1 MKCRK
6 NLRKLIQEYN
16 ASADKPNTTLMK
28 LKKAILDLKN
38 PAVRPSLI
46 PEAQAD
52 GAVSRYDDFVW
63 VHHKVMMDGPN
74 DSVNGGPGPNWAHRG
89 PSFGPWHR
97 QLLKL
102 YEQELR
108 SVSGDPDLSLPYWN
122 WTKDRTSADAG
133 FPFFTEFLGGDGAG
147 NTHDRVTTGAFAQA
161 NGWDLN
167 VDEEGFG
174 YLRRRFG
181 GGGPDGLPTG
191 LLPTVNNAQTALNRT
206 PYDSTI
212 WNQTVPSAN
221 SFRNTLEGWVSPN
234 IHNTVHVWV
243 SGSMLPGSS
252 PNDPIFFFH
261 HNNIDRLWA
270 VWQQKHPGSAQYLP
284 DNTTGAASGLTR
296 LNDRMATFGRTA
308 TDRYFGVDVT
318 PADVLNSKAIT
329 WYDSDLPELSNETGG
344 TLPFTNIPAGLTTYK
359 AVKFKVTGCR
369 EVRFRITGAPSGQFG
384 LTTMGTEFKA
394 TPDDNEPFVYGYVW
408 VQFVAVAG
416 PIANSAVDIHAYII
430 DEEGYFAAN
439 ENDEFPLG
447 DFHVQLTATT
457 VGRENN
463 SVALVLDRSG
473 SMAAAAG
480 GSSTRSSLLK
490 NAVNVFNTLML
501 PNDEIALVSFDDLV
515 AAPVTMQVV
524 SGAGVAGVVGGN
536 ALNPR
541 GDTWIGG
548 GILEGV
554 NQLGAATHTNKSILV
569 LTDGNENVHPY
580 VAELPAG
587 TITNRTYAIGFG
599 LPGDVSDPVLNQITS
614 NTHGDLI
621 ITGNIST
628 AEQGFNLTKYFVQ
641 MLAGITNMNV
651 ILDPQGSLFFGTKD
665 VIPFDVTGADVY
677 MDVITLCPLPQL
689 VDFYLETPGG
699 TVIKPATAAANPNI
713 KYVVGNQV
721 LFYRLVLPA
730 IAADPTGSHAGK
742 WKAIVA
748 LKSRDE
754 VAKLMRNRE
763 FIAALGNA
771 VIGKSLPYSLVAHVY
786 SNLQFEAQLHQDSLK
801 PGATA
806 TLAAS
811 LKEYDVPFNGNA
823 TVWAEI
829 TNPDSS
835 TRNLALHE
843 DSPGVYSASFKTL
856 SAGIYSC
863 RIRAQGYSSLT
874 HEFTREKTLTAGVYV
889 GNYDTVPTD
898 TTNPACEI
906 LECLL
911 SEKVFSERAEKELY
925 DRGVDLKHL
934 RRCLE
939 KHCRPRVRDHVP
951 APAPRPTQRVP
962 KINIRSAASA
972 KPIKIAKEK
981 PRPMAMSLMDAKQQ
995 GPRIMSM
1002 FPSSV
1007 DQTPDLAQAVRS
1019 APRII
1024 DMHSMQMTQPAAAKT
1039 RQKKGSKSKKKK
1051 R

>member
-16 ASADKPNTTLMK
+16 ASANKPTTTLMK

-38 PAVRPSLI
+38 PAIRPSLI
-46 PEAQAD
+46 PEAQMD
-52 GAVSRYDDFVW
+52 GALSRYDDFVW
-63 VHHKVMMDGPN
+63 VHMKVMMDGPN
-74 DSVNGGPGPNWAHRG
+74 DPVGPNWAHRG

-97 QLLKL
+97 ELLKL
-102 YEQELR
+102 YEEELR
-108 SVSGDPDLSLPYWN
+108 SVSGDPDLCLPYWN
-122 WTKDRTSADAG
+122 WTKDRTAADGG
-133 FPFFTEFLGGDGAG
+133 FPFFTEFLGPDGAG
-147 NTHDRVTTGAFAQA
+147 NLHDRVTTGDFAQA

-191 LLPTVNNAQTALNRT
+191 LLPTVNNAQTCLGRT
-206 PYDSTI
+206 PYDSSP
-212 WNQTVPSAN
+212 WNQNSAGAS

-243 SGSMLPGSS
+243 SGSMLPGTS

-270 VWQQKHPGSAQYLP
+270 VWQQKHPAIAHYLP
-284 DNTTGAASGLTR
+284 DNSTASANGLTR

-308 TDRYFGVDVT
+308 SDRYFGIDVT

-329 WYDSDLPELSNETGG
+329 WYDSDLPELNNETGG
-344 TLPFTNIPAGLTTYK
+344 TLSFTNIPVGLTTFK

-369 EVRFRITGAPSGQFG
+369 EVRFRITGLPSGQFG
-384 LTTMGTEFKA
+384 LTSMGTEFKA
-394 TPDDNEPFVYGYVW
+394 TPDDNQPFVYGYVW
-408 VQFVAVAG
+408 VQFAAIAG
-416 PIANSAVDIHAYII
+416 PIPNSAIDIHAYII
-430 DEEGYFAAN
+430 DEEGYYAVN
-439 ENDEFPLG
+439 EGDEFPLG

-457 VGRENN
+457 VARENN

-480 GSSTRSSLLK
+480 GTSTRSTLLK
-490 NAVNVFNTLML
+490 NAVSVFNTLML
-501 PNDEIALVSFDDLV
+501 PNDEIALVSFDDLI
-515 AAPVTMQVV
+515 AAPVTMQAV
-524 SGAGVAGVVGGN
+524 SGAGVAGVLAGN
-536 ALNPR
+536 ALDPS

-554 NQLGAATHTNKSILV
+554 TQLGMATHTNKSILV
-569 LTDGNENVHPY
+569 LTDGNQNVHPY
-580 VAELPAG
+580 VEELPAG

-599 LPGDVSDPVLNQITS
+599 LPGDVSDAVLNLITS

-651 ILDPQGSLFFGTKD
+651 ILDPQGSLFFGSKE
-665 VIPFDVTGADVY
+665 VIPFDVTAADVY

-689 VDFYLETPGG
+689 VDFFLETPGG
-699 TVIKPATAAANPNI
+699 TLIKPASAGANPNI
-713 KYVVGNQV
+713 KFVAGQQV
-721 LFYRLVLPA
+721 LFYRIVLPA
-730 IAADPTGSHAGK
+730 IAAKPEGSHAGK

-754 VAKLMRNRE
+754 VEKLMRNRE
-763 FIAALGNA
+763 FLASLANAA
-771 VIGKSLPYSLVAHVY
+771 IGQSLPYSLVAHVF
-786 SNLQFEAQLHQDSLK
+786 SNLQFDAQLHQDSLK
-801 PGATA
+801 PGSKV
-806 TLAAS
+806 TLTAS
-811 LKEYDVPFNGNA
+811 LKEYDVPFTGNA
-823 TVWAEI
+823 TVWADI

-835 TRNLALHE
+835 TRTLQLNE
-843 DSPGVYSASFKTL
+843 DSPGVYSVAFQTL
-856 SAGIYSC
+856 AAGVYSC

-874 HEFTREKTLTAGVYV
+874 HEFTREKTLTAGVYY
-889 GNYDTVPTD
+889 GNHDTAPPD
-898 TTNPACEI
+898 ATNPLCGI

-911 SEKVFSERAEKELY
+911 SPKVLTERAEKELNE
-925 DRGVDLKHL
+925 RGVDVKHL
-934 RRCLE
+934 RECLE
-939 KHCRPRVRDHVP
+939 KHCRPRIHEHV
-951 APAPRPTQRVP
+951 RPTAPPGPPREP
-962 KINIRSAASA
+962 KVSIRAVATA
-972 KPIKIAKEK
+972 KPIKEVREK
-981 PRPMAMSLMDAKQQ
+981 PKPMRMMDRMKQP
-995 GPRIMSM
+995 PRIISM

-1007 DQTPDLAQAVRS
+1007 DQTPDIAQELRPEPMIVDR
-1019 APRII
+1019 
-1024 DMHSMQMTQPAAAKT
+1024 HSGHAEHLEPAKAK
-1039 RQKKGSKSKKKK
+1039 QKRVKSKKKK
-1051 R
+1051 G